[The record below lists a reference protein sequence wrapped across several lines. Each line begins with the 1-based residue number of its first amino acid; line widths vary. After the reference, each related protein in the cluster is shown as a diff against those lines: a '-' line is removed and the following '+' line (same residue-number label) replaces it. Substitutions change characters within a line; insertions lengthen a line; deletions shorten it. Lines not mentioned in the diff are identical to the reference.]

1 MNINQSESTVEL
13 KPLSPPYFLFGKDA
27 DKSSSDQFLLSIYDS
42 GQASIFVVDVLED
55 GDFRYVALNPTHERW
70 LGMSSEELQG
80 KRPEDIL
87 SPMDAAKVRQ
97 HYNDCVRFGKTI
109 SYEQCLQ
116 FQGVPTWWST
126 TLTPLRDAN
135 SRIYRLIGTSSSISP
150 IKQIERKGKL
160 QAEKAQLL
168 ADIDQK
174 ICQSQDLETILPQ
187 IVKEARNLL
196 SCDRVLVYRFQADGT
211 GAIAA
216 EATIVA
222 HGPLMGKNIQD
233 PCFTTKHQERYR
245 KGGIQVIED
254 IYAAGLH
261 PCQIDFLASLQV
273 RANLVV
279 PILLHQELW
288 GLLIAQYCDKPHQWR
303 DAEIDLLKQ
312 LAAQIGIASQQAELQ
327 QQLENLQAEMEL
339 QRQEYAEQVQKIQ
352 DFQALWQRITE
363 QIRDNLDI
371 SQILETVVQDLA
383 QLLKSDRC
391 HIELYD
397 IDCTLATIAYEY
409 THSSPLYQGVSKQV
423 ADFPE
428 VYQRL
433 LQKQS
438 LHSVEILPGWQ
449 PTLQVITQLAYP
461 IFDRQGMLGNLWL
474 IRASQQPFDEWENG
488 VVQQIASQ
496 CAIAIRNS
504 RLNLTIQTQGQEI
517 ASIERLNHQF
527 LRALAQELRT
537 PITSIN
543 LAAQT
548 LESMLN
554 LEGLSDKDIVPQLL
568 QILHS
573 ECGRGSN
580 LIQDLLTLTQH
591 QTPPDPQTLI
601 PIDLQT
607 WLPPIVESF
616 REVTA
621 CQKQQLKLKI
631 DTALPTLATEITEL
645 ERIVTELLNHIC
657 KYTPTGE
664 TITVSVRL
672 IADMMQISFQ
682 NSGLEISA
690 QQRARIF
697 EPFYH
702 IAKNDPWKHSGTG
715 LELALVQKMVTN
727 LGGKIQVESVAGK
740 TTFIVKLPR
749 A

>member
-27 DKSSSDQFLLSIYDS
+27 DKSSSEQFLLSIYDS

-135 SRIYRLIGTSSSISP
+135 SKIYRLIGTSSSISP
-150 IKQIERKGKL
+150 IKQIERNGKL

-174 ICQSQDLETILPQ
+174 LCQSPDLETILPQ

-222 HGPLMGKNIQD
+222 HGPLLGKSIQD

-254 IYAAGLH
+254 IYVAGLH
-261 PCQIDFLASLQV
+261 PCQIDFLDSLQV

-279 PILLHQELW
+279 PILLHQDLW

-303 DAEIDLLKQ
+303 DVEIDLLKQ
-312 LAAQIGIASQQAELQ
+312 LAVQIGIASQQAELQ

-339 QRQEYAEQVQKIQ
+339 QRQEYAAEVQKIQ

-383 QLLKSDRC
+383 QLLKGDRC

-397 IDCTLATIAYEY
+397 TDCTLATIAYEY

-428 VYQRL
+428 IYQRL

-461 IFDRQGMLGNLWL
+461 IFDCQGMLGNLWL
-474 IRASQQPFDEWENG
+474 IRATQQPFDEWENG

-504 RLNLTIQTQGQEI
+504 RLNQTIQTQAQEI
-517 ASIERLNHQF
+517 ASIERLNNQF

-601 PIDLQT
+601 PIDLQS

-631 DTALPTLATEITEL
+631 DTALPTLATEITEF

-664 TITVSVRL
+664 TITVSVQL

-727 LGGKIQVESVAGK
+727 LGGKIHVESVAGK

>member
-13 KPLSPPYFLFGKDA
+13 KSLSSPYLLFGKDA
-27 DKSSSDQFLLSIYDS
+27 DKSSSEQFLLSIYDS
-42 GQASIFVVDVLED
+42 GQASIFVIDVLED

-70 LGMSSEELQG
+70 LGISSEELQG

-87 SPMDAAKVRQ
+87 SPIDAAKVRQ

-116 FQGVPTWWST
+116 FKGVLTWWST

-150 IKQIERKGKL
+150 AKQVERKGKL

-168 ADIDQK
+168 ADIAQK
-174 ICQSQDLETILPQ
+174 ICQYQDLETILQQ
-187 IVKEARNLL
+187 IVKDARNLF
-196 SCDRVLVYRFQADGT
+196 SCDRVLVYRFEADGT

-216 EATIVA
+216 EDTIVV
-222 HGPLMGKNIQD
+222 HGPLLGKNIHD

-288 GLLIAQYCDKPHQWR
+288 GLLIAQYCNKPHQWR

-327 QQLENLQAEMEL
+327 QQVENLKAEMEL
-339 QRQEYAEQVQKIQ
+339 QRQDYAAEVQNIQ
-352 DFQALWQRITE
+352 DFQALSQRITE
-363 QIRDNLDI
+363 QIRDNVDI
-371 SQILETVVQDLA
+371 SQILETTILDLA

-397 IDCTLATIAYEY
+397 SDCTLATIAYEY
-409 THSSPLYQGVSKQV
+409 SNSSPLHQGVSKQV
-423 ADFPE
+423 ADFPDI
-428 VYQRL
+428 YQRL

-438 LHSVEILPGWQ
+438 LHSVEILRGWQ
-449 PTLQVITQLAYP
+449 QKLQVMTQLAYP
-461 IFDRQGMLGNLWL
+461 IFDCQGMLGNLWL
-474 IRASQQPFDEWENG
+474 IRATQQPFDEWENG
-488 VVQQIASQ
+488 IVQQIANQ

-504 RLNLTIQTQGQEI
+504 RLKQTIQAQSQEI
-517 ASIERLNHQF
+517 ETIQRLNNQF
-527 LRALAQELRT
+527 LRALAQQLRT
-537 PITSIN
+537 PITSIS

-548 LESMLN
+548 LESMLT

-580 LIQDLLTLTQH
+580 LIQDLLTLTHH

-621 CQKQQLKLKI
+621 CQQQQLKLEI
-631 DTALPTLATEITEL
+631 DTALPTLATEITEF

-657 KYTPTGE
+657 KYTPAGE
-664 TITVSVRL
+664 TITVSVQL

-727 LGGKIQVESVAGK
+727 LGGTIHVESVAGK

>member
-13 KPLSPPYFLFGKDA
+13 KPLSPPYLLFGKDA
-27 DKSSSDQFLLSIYDS
+27 DKSSSEQFLLSIYDS

-135 SRIYRLIGTSSSISP
+135 SKIYRLIGTSSSISP
-150 IKQIERKGKL
+150 IKQIERNGKL

-196 SCDRVLVYRFQADGT
+196 RCDRVLVYRFETDGT

-216 EATIVA
+216 EATIVV
-222 HGPLMGKNIQD
+222 HGPLLGKNIHD
-233 PCFTTKHQERYR
+233 PCFTTKHQERYK

-288 GLLIAQYCDKPHQWR
+288 GLLIAQYCNKPHQWR

-312 LAAQIGIASQQAELQ
+312 LADQIGIASQQAALQ
-327 QQLENLQAEMEL
+327 QQVENLKAEMEL
-339 QRQEYAEQVQKIQ
+339 QRQEYAAQVQKIQ
-352 DFQALWQRITE
+352 DFQALSQRITE
-363 QIRDNLDI
+363 HIRDNVDL
-371 SQILETVVQDLA
+371 SQILETAVQDLA

-397 IDCTLATIAYEY
+397 TDCTLATIAYGY
-409 THSSPLYQGVSKQV
+409 THTSRLYQGVSKQV

-428 VYQRL
+428 IYQRL

-474 IRASQQPFDEWENG
+474 IRTTQQPFDEWENG
-488 VVQQIASQ
+488 IAQQIANQ

-504 RLNLTIQTQGQEI
+504 RLQQTIQTQSQEI
-517 ASIERLNHQF
+517 ETIQRLNNQF
-527 LRALAQELRT
+527 LRALAQQLRT
-537 PITSIN
+537 PITSIS

-548 LESMLN
+548 LESMLT

-580 LIQDLLTLTQH
+580 LIQDLLTLSQH
-591 QTPPDPQTLI
+591 QTPADPETLI

-621 CQKQQLKLKI
+621 CQQQQLKLEI
-631 DTALPTLATEITEL
+631 GTALPTLATEITEF
-645 ERIVTELLNHIC
+645 ERIVTELLHHIC
-657 KYTPTGE
+657 KYTPAGE
-664 TITVSVRL
+664 TITVSVQL
-672 IADMMQISFQ
+672 IADMMQISFH

-727 LGGKIQVESVAGK
+727 LGGTIHVESVAGK